1 MNDFDLL
8 ISRLRQWQRWTRLQ
22 RAIYFGARG
31 LVLGMII
38 SAIAALALI
47 PNSTLLV
54 AEYFILLTA
63 SGLIGFVIAIGIAWL
78 WPQSRVKIAREYEQ
92 IFDLKERV
100 STAIELNQRE
110 QVDQAWQQLQLSDA
124 LEATQSIQP
133 KDGLKWHFPKM
144 ELSLLLVTF
153 GLIFG
158 SWFLGQQP
166 FQQAETNAQN
176 QRLVKAEV
184 ENLEELISEIE
195 NSEQLSSETKG
206 AILSPLKESL
216 DVMNQAESLEEA
228 VSALSDAQQTL
239 EELSSIGSEEFEGL
253 QAAGEE
259 LAKNQDSPLN
269 LMGEALSQG
278 YLQAAGES
286 LEALDLS
293 TLNPQELASLAEQFM
308 EMAEQLEGSS
318 PELAEKFKQSAE
330 ALQNQDLQAAQE
342 AIANASKAISDAI
355 QRVEASDAAQRSAD
369 ALADSQGRMM
379 TAAMFSA
386 SAQNSGSQTS
396 SNENPPSEQK
406 GSFGSQPGSGEF
418 EESRT
423 PRKEA
428 GLTPLTQNNTP
439 GNGSEKQYDSV
450 YAPQRLGGMPETELS
465 LGTGEDSASNAVGD
479 VSSSLVENAQSTVP
493 YTEVYSSY
501 EKSTQQALESGA
513 IPLSFQQI
521 VREYFSSL
529 DPR

>member
-8 ISRLRQWQRWTRLQ
+8 ISRLEHWQHWARLQ
-22 RAIYFGARG
+22 KAVYYGVRG
-31 LVLGMII
+31 LVLGIFTSAI
-38 SAIAALALI
+38 SALFLI
-47 PNSTLLV
+47 PRSTLLV
-54 AEYFILLTA
+54 AEYFVLLIA
-63 SGLIGFVIAIGIAWL
+63 SGSLGLVIAAGIALL
-78 WPQSRVKIAREYEQ
+78 WPQSQLKIAREYEQ
-92 IFDLKERV
+92 TFDLKERV
-100 STAIELNQRE
+100 STAIELYQRE

-124 LEATQSIQP
+124 LEATQSIHP
-133 KDGLKWHFPKM
+133 KDGLKWYLPKL
-144 ELSLLLVTF
+144 EISLLVVTF
-153 GLIFG
+153 LFVLG
-158 SWFLGQQP
+158 SWFYGQRS
-166 FQQAETNAQN
+166 FQQAETNLQN

-184 ENLEELISEIE
+184 ENLEDLISEIE
-195 NSEQLSSETKG
+195 NSEQLSSKTKE

-228 VSALSDAQQTL
+228 VSALSEARQTL
-239 EELSSIGSEEFEGL
+239 EEYSNLGNEEFEGL

-259 LAKNQDSPLN
+259 LAKNQDGPLN
-269 LMGEALSQG
+269 IVGEALSQG
-278 YLQAAGES
+278 DLQTAAEN
-286 LEALDLS
+286 LAALDLS
-293 TLNPQELASLAEQFM
+293 TLNPQELASLAEQFL

-318 PELAEKFKQSAE
+318 PELAEQFKQSAE

-342 AIANASKAISDAI
+342 VTSKVSEAISDAI

-379 TAAMFSA
+379 AAAMFSA

-423 PRKEA
+423 PGKEA

-439 GNGSEKQYDSV
+439 GNGSEKQYDTV
-450 YAPQRLGGMPETELS
+450 YAPQRLGGMSETELS
-465 LGTGEDSASNAVGD
+465 LGTGEDSASNAVGG
-479 VSSSLVENAQSTVP
+479 VSSSLVENAQSAVP

-501 EKSTQQALESGA
+501 EESTQQALESGA